1 MSSREV
7 LGSRI
12 LYSQSWEDLDC
23 ARAAL
28 RIQPGDHVLAI
39 AAAGDNVLG
48 LLGDD
53 PARIVAVDV
62 NPAQIALT
70 DLKCTAVRHLSA
82 EELHA
87 FLGLTPALDRWAIYR
102 KLRPSLSEASRDYWD
117 SRRRLIEG
125 GILGAGRFERY
136 VRLFRRV
143 VLPVVPGRHAVRAML
158 HARDVAMQRRVYAR
172 QWDTA
177 RWRLLFRIFFSRP
190 LLAAFGRH
198 RSFFDHA
205 PSGGI
210 GAHFLNRVRIGLT
223 STPLDDNPYLTYLL
237 TGTYRRPHAMPDYLR
252 PECQPTIAARVD
264 RIAMVTASL
273 TDALRELP
281 DRSID
286 AFYLSDVFEL
296 LGTDAYEATLSE
308 IARVGKPGGRLCYW
322 NNLVPRQRPE
332 RLASM
337 IATHQAEAAELH
349 RRDRAFLYSRLVIES
364 VEQ

>member
-1 MSSREV
+1 MSSRQA
-7 LGSRI
+7 LGSRL
-12 LYSQSWEDLDC
+12 LYSQCWEDLAC

-28 RIQPGDHVLAI
+28 RIQPGDHVLAV

-48 LLGDD
+48 LLAED
-53 PARIVAVDV
+53 PRRIVAVDL
-62 NPAQIALT
+62 NPAQIAVT
-70 DLKCTAVRHLSA
+70 DLKCAAVRHLSA
-82 EELHA
+82 DELHA
-87 FLGLTPALDRWAIYR
+87 FLGLTPASDRWAVYR
-102 KLRPSLSEASRDYWD
+102 RLQPNLSEASRDFWE
-117 SRRRLIEG
+117 SRRRMIES

-143 VLPVVPGRHAVRAML
+143 VLPVVPGRHAVQAML
-158 HARDVAMQRRVYAR
+158 EARDVTTQRQVYAR

-205 PSGGI
+205 PTGGI
-210 GAHFLNRVRIGLT
+210 GAHFLDRVRIGLT

-237 TGTYRRPHAMPDYLR
+237 TGNYRRPHAMPDYLR
-252 PECQPTIAARVD
+252 PECQPTIAARVG
-264 RIAMVTASL
+264 RITMLTASL

-281 DRSID
+281 DRSIN

-296 LGTDAYEATLSE
+296 FGTDAYEETLSE
-308 IARVGKPGGRLCYW
+308 IARVGKPGARLCYW

-332 RLASM
+332 RLASV
-337 IATHQAEAAELH
+337 IATHEAEAAKLH
-349 RRDRAFLYSRLVIES
+349 RRDRAFLYSRLIVES
-364 VEQ
+364 VNP

>member
-1 MSSREV
+1 MNSAETF
-7 LGSRI
+7 GSRL

-28 RIQPGDHVLAI
+28 RIRPGDHVLAI

-48 LLGDD
+48 MLADD
-53 PARIVAVDV
+53 PARIVAIDL

-70 DLKCTAVRHLSA
+70 ELKGAAVRHLSA
-82 EELHA
+82 GELHA
-87 FLGLTPALDRWAIYR
+87 FLGLTPAPDRWAVYR
-102 KLRPSLSEASRDYWD
+102 RLRPSLSEASRDFWD

-143 VLPVVPGRHAVRAML
+143 VLPIVPGRRAVQAIL
-158 HARDVAMQRRVYAR
+158 HAKDVEAQRRVYAQ

-205 PSGGI
+205 PTADI
-210 GAHFLNRVRIGLT
+210 GAHFLDRVRIGLT
-223 STPLDDNPYLTYLL
+223 ATPLDDNPYLTYLL
-237 TGTYRRPHAMPDYLR
+237 TGRYRGPHAMPDYLR
-252 PECQPTIAARVD
+252 PECQPTIAARVG
-264 RIAMVTASL
+264 RITMLTASL
-273 TDALRELP
+273 IDALRELP

-296 LGTDAYEATLSE
+296 FGTDAYEETLSE
-308 IARVGKPGGRLCYW
+308 IARVGKPGARLCYW

-332 RLASM
+332 HLASV
-337 IATHQAEAAELH
+337 IATHEAEAAELH
-349 RRDRAFLYSRLVIES
+349 RRDRAFLYSRLIVES
-364 VEQ
+364 VNP